1 MASSGGS
8 LSSSGGKA
16 DTSSGGQGGA
26 SGGFG
31 GAAPSGPCDDP
42 RLDPPCSDDDLH
54 GEWLECKQYTTIRFD
69 FPLADV
75 AAPVE
80 GLRLVFLPLD
90 SDLGVGGWGGA
101 AGLID
106 ESLDLYE
113 GVGELDG
120 ETFDLNESAEAVAA
134 SLDISDGIPADYV
147 ESHELGQY
155 PWVWG
160 LAHVALVQGDTILL
174 EYRLLIDRS
183 SVCLI

>member
-1 MASSGGS
+1 MRGPVGQWPAAGDGQQRRFSVLERREGGHLVWRTRRS
-8 LSSSGGKA
+8 KRGLWR
-16 DTSSGGQGGA
+16 
-26 SGGFG
+26 
-31 GAAPSGPCDDP
+31 SGPVWP
-42 RLDPPCSDDDLH
+42 LRRSRLDPPCSDDDLH

-113 GVGELDG
+113 GGFSPLGVGGLDG

-134 SLDISDGIPADYV
+134 SSISRTASRGLRR
-147 ESHELGQY
+147 ES
-155 PWVWG
+155 
-160 LAHVALVQGDTILL
+160 
-174 EYRLLIDRS
+174 
-183 SVCLI
+183 